1 MELSDRPLASSD
13 LIGVPVVDQS
23 GRKLGRVFDLR
34 AHRDR
39 DGVIVVDQL
48 MIGPRALLGRL
59 RGPSAEAAGIP
70 WASIVELNDDRIM
83 VHKPSAS

>member
-1 MELSDRPLASSD
+1 MELSEGPLAFSG
-13 LIGVPVVDQS
+13 LIGTSVIDQS

-39 DGVIVVDQL
+39 DGVIVVDEL
-48 MIGPRALLGRL
+48 MIGGRALLGRL

-70 WASIVELNDDRIM
+70 WESIVELHDDRIL
-83 VHKPSAS
+83 VDKP